1 MKSTEG
7 VIFLSLG
14 IYIILSAIVV
24 SLQIPEKT
32 LLIPDVIKKS
42 VSLARSS
49 VRKCGKP
56 DGYVLV
62 GGSIG
67 PYGACQHDGS
77 EYTGAYIQQE

>member
-1 MKSTEG
+1 MQCFNAKNSSK
-7 VIFLSLG
+7 I
-14 IYIILSAIVV
+14 
-24 SLQIPEKT
+24 
-32 LLIPDVIKKS
+32 DVIKKS

-56 DGYVLV
+56 NGYVLV

-77 EYTGAYIQQE
+77 EYTGAYIQQV